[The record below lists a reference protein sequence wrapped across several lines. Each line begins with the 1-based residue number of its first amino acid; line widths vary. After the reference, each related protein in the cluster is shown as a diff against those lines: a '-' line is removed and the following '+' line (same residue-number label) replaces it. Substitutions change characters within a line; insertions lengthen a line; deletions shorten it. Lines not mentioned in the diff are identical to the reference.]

1 MVVILKVYVTENKV
15 KTLKSF
21 KGSSAGLQML
31 CDIRWALE
39 NDLEFKENYEKNLK
53 SQKYQE
59 ERSDRSIRRTRKNIQ
74 DVLNANLDNKSY
86 FVTLTFAENL
96 QDYEKANARFNYF
109 IRIKNKDIKYL
120 VVKEHQ
126 QRGAIHFHLIVFD
139 IEKESLDKLTNSW
152 NYGFWYIKKIND
164 KYSYS
169 IANYMTEYFSKEK
182 NQLVKANKKIFSKSR
197 NLKKPLIMSEKVVDK
212 ILDKYNYNVDLEKYD
227 WSKHKYQIET
237 KGAYNVAIDFIDK
250 L

>member
-1 MVVILKVYVTENKV
+1 MLK
-15 KTLKSF
+15 
-21 KGSSAGLQML
+21 
-31 CDIRWALE
+31 DIRWAME
-39 NDLEFKENYEKNLK
+39 NDLEFKENREKFLQ
-53 SQKYQE
+53 SEEYQD
-59 ERSDRSIRRTRKNIQ
+59 ERSERSIRRTRKNIQ
-74 DVLNANLDNKSY
+74 DVLNSNLDDKSY

-96 QDYEKANARFNYF
+96 QDYEKANARFHYF

-139 IEKESLDKLTNSW
+139 IEKEKLDKLTNSW

-164 KYSYS
+164 RYAYS

-212 ILDKYNYNVDLEKYD
+212 ILEKYKYNVDLEKYD
-227 WSKHKYQIET
+227 WSKHKYKIES
-237 KGAYNVAIDFIDK
+237 KSNYDLAVDIIK
-250 L
+250 

>member
-1 MVVILKVYVTENKV
+1 MRVYVTENKV
-15 KTLKSF
+15 KNLKSYPNNN
-21 KGSSAGLQML
+21 AGIQML
-31 CDIRWALE
+31 RDIRWVLE
-39 NDLEFKENYEKNLK
+39 NDLEFKENYTKNLQ
-53 SQKYQE
+53 SQKYQD

-74 DVLNANLDNKSY
+74 DILNANLDDKSY

-96 QDYEKANARFNYF
+96 QDYEKANSRFHYF

-126 QRGAIHFHLIVFD
+126 KRGAIHFHLIVFD
-139 IEKESLDKLTNSW
+139 IEKETLNKLTKSW
-152 NYGFWYIKKIND
+152 SYGFWYVKKIND

-197 NLKKPLIMSEKVVDK
+197 NLKKPLIIGDLVIEKV
-212 ILDKYNYNVDLEKYD
+212 LEKYKYDIDLEKYN
-227 WSKHKYQIET
+227 WLQHKYKIEKKT
-237 KGAYNVAIDFIDK
+237 NFNIAIDFIK
-250 L
+250 